1 MLSLPQPE
9 MAGSAYLRGHRD
21 VQAVDLPPAPPS
33 SFGGRS
39 VGTASIFEQSREET
53 ATLLGVDPRQ
63 VLLCDLGSK
72 ALLVEDME
80 NALRLW
86 SRPVVLIAN
95 RNALDRLPSNVPGT
109 ILFLDLS
116 WNR

>member
-1 MLSLPQPE
+1 MSSFPQPE
-9 MAGSAYLRGHRD
+9 MAGSAYSRGQHD
-21 VQAVDLPPAPPS
+21 VLAVDPLPAPPPS
-33 SFGGRS
+33 VGERS
-39 VGTASIFEQSREET
+39 VGTASRFERRREET
-53 ATLLGVDPRQ
+53 AIIGVDPRH
-63 VLLCDLGSK
+63 VLLCDLGGK

-95 RNALDRLPSNVPGT
+95 RNSLDRLPSNVPGT